1 MKQLR
6 DELRIII
13 RIFNDAWSGNWG
25 FVPFT
30 EPEMDRMAADMKL
43 ILRPEYGQIVEMNG
57 EPVAFGVMLP
67 NVNEA
72 VADLN
77 GSVLPFGWA
86 KLAWRLLGG
95 RISTCRLP
103 LMGVVR
109 RLHSSPLGAAL
120 AFAVIDRLYTA
131 AVARGFREAELSWIL
146 EDNFPMRRMI
156 ETAGGVPYQEIGR

>member
-1 MKQLR
+1 
-6 DELRIII
+6 
-13 RIFNDAWSGNWG
+13 
-25 FVPFT
+25 
-30 EPEMDRMAADMKL
+30 MDRMAADMKL

-77 GSVLPFGWA
+77 GSGLPFGWA

-103 LMGVVR
+103 LVGVRSEER
-109 RLHSSPLGAAL
+109 RVGKECVSPGRSRWSP
-120 AFAVIDRLYTA
+120 FNITKNKKN
-131 AVARGFREAELSWIL
+131 ARG
-146 EDNFPMRRMI
+146 
-156 ETAGGVPYQEIGR
+156 

>member
-1 MKQLR
+1 MLHVMPHSFPSR
-6 DELRIII
+6 RSSDLLRIII
-13 RIFNDAWSGNWG
+13 RIFNEAWSGNWG

-86 KLAWRLLGG
+86 KLACRLLGG

-120 AFAVIDRLYTA
+120 AFAVLARLYTD
-131 AVARGFREAELSWIL
+131 AVALGFRDAEL
-146 EDNFPMRRMI
+146 
-156 ETAGGVPYQEIGR
+156 

>member
-1 MKQLR
+1 M
-6 DELRIII
+6 RIS
-13 RIFNDAWSGNWG
+13 DGSSD
-25 FVPFT
+25 VCSS
-30 EPEMDRMAADMKL
+30 DL

-131 AVARGFREAELSWIL
+131 AVARGFREAELSLIL
-146 EDNFPMRRMI
+146 EDNFPMPRMI
-156 ETAGGVPYQEIGR
+156 EIGRAHV